1 MKSSVKWAEAV
12 NARLL
17 AHGCLP
23 LWCPRD
29 NRLRFLFTP
38 DAVPRAL
45 LDELRSDIH
54 AFVTYLTAIGRS

>member
-1 MKSSVKWAEAV
+1 MKSTVAWAQRI
-12 NARLL
+12 NDRIL

-23 LWCPRD
+23 LWCPSQQ
-29 NRLRFLFTP
+29 RLRFLFNP

-54 AFVTYLTAIGRS
+54 AFVVYLTAIGRS